1 MSRRDPVTAT
11 AAPPA
16 TGAPAASVRSRPTLA
31 WGLLAAGAVLVAVA
45 LLSVA
50 VGSKSIPIGTVFDAL
65 RHYDPTVDDHVVI
78 RDLRVPRTLLGLVVG
93 ASLGLAGALIQA
105 LTRNPL
111 ADPGILGIN
120 EGAGVGVLVAIG
132 ILGLTSPWAYV
143 WFAFAGAAVSAT
155 LVYAV
160 GARGREGASPVR
172 LVLTGIAFT
181 YVLHAIGRAIM
192 LTDTG
197 TFDRWRNWMVGSL
210 ASADPGVIVG
220 VLPFVAAGVLIGLAL
235 TPSLNALA
243 LGEEAGQALG
253 VHRGR
258 TRALGAVAVTL
269 LCGAATAAAGPIAF
283 VGLMVPYAARM
294 ITGPDYRWLVPYS
307 LVLAPILLLGADVVG
322 RVLARPSEV
331 GVGVVTAVVGAP
343 LLIALVRRR
352 GKLPRL

>member
-1 MSRRDPVTAT
+1 MSRRDLVTAT
-11 AAPPA
+11 AV
-16 TGAPAASVRSRPTLA
+16 GVSGASVRSRPALA
-31 WGLLAAGAVLVAVA
+31 WGLAATGAALVAAVL
-45 LLSVA
+45 LSIA

-65 RHYDPTVDDHVVI
+65 LHYDPGIDDHVVV

-93 ASLGLAGALIQA
+93 AGLGLAGALIQA

-120 EGAGVGVLVAIG
+120 EGAGLGVLVAIG
-132 ILGLTSPWAYV
+132 IAGLTSPWAYV
-143 WFAFAGAAVSAT
+143 WFSFAGAAASAL
-155 LVYAV
+155 LVYAI

-172 LVLTGIAFT
+172 LVLAGIAFT
-181 YVLHAIGRAIM
+181 YVLHAIGRAI
-192 LTDTG
+192 LLSDSA

-220 VLPFVAAGVLIGLAL
+220 VLPFVALGAALALGL

-307 LVLAPILLLGADVVG
+307 LVLAPILLLVSDVVG
-322 RVLARPSEV
+322 RVVTRPSEV
-331 GVGVVTAVVGAP
+331 GVGVVTAVLGAP
-343 LLIALVRRR
+343 LLIVLVRRR
-352 GKLPRL
+352 GRLPRL

>member
-1 MSRRDPVTAT
+1 MSRRDLVTVTA
-11 AAPPA
+11 AA
-16 TGAPAASVRSRPTLA
+16 GAPKASVRARPALA
-31 WGLLAAGAVLVAVA
+31 LGLVAAGAALVAAA
-45 LLSVA
+45 LLSIA
-50 VGSKSIPIGTVFDAL
+50 VGSKSIPLGTVFDAL
-65 RHYDPTVDDHVVI
+65 LHYDARIDDHVVV

-93 ASLGLAGALIQA
+93 AALGLGGALIQA

-120 EGAGVGVLVAIG
+120 EGAGLGVLVAVG
-132 ILGLTSPWAYV
+132 VAGLTSPWAYI

-172 LVLTGIAFT
+172 LVLAGIAFT

-192 LTDTG
+192 LTDSA
-197 TFDRWRNWMVGSL
+197 TFDRWRTWIVGSL
-210 ASADPGVIVG
+210 ASADPDVIVA
-220 VLPFVAAGVLIGLAL
+220 VLPFVAGGAAVALGL

-258 TRALGAVAVTL
+258 TRVLGAAAVTL
-269 LCGAATAAAGPIAF
+269 LCGAATAAAGPIVF
-283 VGLMVPYAARM
+283 IGLMVPYAARM

-307 LVLAPILLLGADVVG
+307 LVLAPILLLLSDVVG
-322 RVLARPSEV
+322 RVVTRPGEV
-331 GVGVVTAVVGAP
+331 GVGVVTAVLGAP

-352 GKLPRL
+352 GRLPRL

>member
-1 MSRRDPVTAT
+1 MTAT
-11 AAPPA
+11 AAGVSKP
-16 TGAPAASVRSRPTLA
+16 SVRSRPALA
-31 WGLLAAGAVLVAVA
+31 WGLAATSAALVAAA
-45 LLSVA
+45 LLSIA

-65 RHYDPTVDDHVVI
+65 LHYDARIDDHVVV
-78 RDLRVPRTLLGLVVG
+78 RDLRMPRTLLGLVVG
-93 ASLGLAGALIQA
+93 AALGLAGALIQA

-120 EGAGVGVLVAIG
+120 EGAGLGVLVAIG
-132 ILGLTSPWAYV
+132 IVGLSSPWAYV
-143 WFAFAGAAVSAT
+143 WFAFAGAAASAM
-155 LVYAV
+155 LVYAI

-172 LVLTGIAFT
+172 LVLAGIAFT
-181 YVLHAIGRAIM
+181 YVLHAIGRAIL
-192 LTDTG
+192 LTDSA
-197 TFDRWRNWMVGSL
+197 TFDRWRNWIVGSL

-220 VLPFVAAGVLIGLAL
+220 VLPFVALGAALALGL

-307 LVLAPILLLGADVVG
+307 LLLAPILLLASDVVG
-322 RVLARPSEV
+322 RVATRPSEV
-331 GVGVVTAVVGAP
+331 GVGVVTAVIGAP
-343 LLIALVRRR
+343 LLIVLVRRR
-352 GKLPRL
+352 GRLPRL